1 MVSVPPSLCVSLLL
15 SSSPAPLWRRR
26 DVSYAGDLS
35 TFRLMLH
42 AQSITFNPHA
52 GGAELLGR
60 REPVGPGAAESTE
73 ARALSSTG
81 RRAKARA
88 KREREAPETSKCAWP
103 EAQPLPLGG
112 LRFASKADPFEG
124 VFEEDLP

>member
-1 MVSVPPSLCVSLLL
+1 M
-15 SSSPAPLWRRR
+15 
-26 DVSYAGDLS
+26 SYAGDLS

-52 GGAELLGR
+52 GGAELL
-60 REPVGPGAAESTE
+60 GPGAAESTE